1 MKKPILQNQNKF
13 FDKINY
19 QYLSDKYQKLSISK
33 IELSV
38 ELGISVRSINNAI
51 VRGSG
56 IPEYIKIG
64 ESKNSTVMFPI
75 VNVVEYMG
83 NTIKVAS

>member
-1 MKKPILQNQNKF
+1 MKKSIIQNQNKF
-13 FDKINY
+13 FDKINH
-19 QYLSDKYQKLSISK
+19 QYLSNKYQKLTLSK
-33 IELSV
+33 V
-38 ELGISVRSINNAI
+38 ELADELGVSIRSINNAI

-56 IPEYIKIG
+56 VPEYIKMG
-64 ESKNSTVMFPI
+64 ESKNSTVIFPI